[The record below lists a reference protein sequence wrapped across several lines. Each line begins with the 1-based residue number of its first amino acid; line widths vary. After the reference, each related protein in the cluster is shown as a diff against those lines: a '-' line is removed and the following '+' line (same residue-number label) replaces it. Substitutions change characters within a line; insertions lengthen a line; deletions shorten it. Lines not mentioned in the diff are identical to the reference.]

1 MKLFV
6 RHLTNEQ
13 LNYCAA
19 DLSGSVMHHE
29 ADGAVK
35 VNERVFNPCESWENC
50 GPLLTHLLVNE
61 FSINRAIFSSSFKAI
76 RTIGDRVECSFG
88 PTAQIAIVRA
98 YVTLKRGPEAE
109 VTDDLV
115 KTFEMAQA

>member
-13 LNYCAA
+13 LNYCVA
-19 DLSGSVMHHE
+19 DLSGSVMHE
-29 ADGAVK
+29 VDGTVR
-35 VNERVFNPCESWENC
+35 VNGRIFNPCESWENC

-76 RTIGDRVECSFG
+76 RTIGDRVECSYG

-98 YVTLKRGPEAE
+98 YLTLKRGPEAE
-109 VTDDLV
+109 VPDDLLRTV
-115 KTFEMAQA
+115 EMAQA